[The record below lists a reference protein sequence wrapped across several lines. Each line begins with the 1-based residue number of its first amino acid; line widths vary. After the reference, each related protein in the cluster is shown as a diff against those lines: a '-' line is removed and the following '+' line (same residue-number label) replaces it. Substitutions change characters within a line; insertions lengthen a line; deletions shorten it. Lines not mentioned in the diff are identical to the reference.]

1 MNCAECKEIL
11 VAYIEGL
18 LENPQKEEVTKHLKD
33 CHACQS
39 ESAELTALH
48 GRLVKNGKALSDSR
62 LEDEVLNQII
72 QEQNV
77 RLKTARKASEGLK
90 LRRIIMKSK
99 ITRVAAAAAIIFAV
113 LIGINPFGGTITFG
127 QVAEQFLKART
138 VVYDFIIGDEK
149 SNPVIM
155 HEIVVGTR
163 IKRTISNL
171 PGMTQI
177 IDLESGKMLALN
189 DADKTAVYVN
199 IQGQLQERTGG
210 YIEFVRKVLMELK
223 DSQKVERLGE
233 QEIEGQKAIGF
244 AGRGLI
250 VDGVVKIWANPK
262 TAVPIRVELQIG
274 RLFVILKNFKFDE
287 RIEESEVSMNVPE
300 GYTLEE
306 AEADFT
312 KGTEEDFIE
321 SLRIWAEILLDGT
334 FPEAVGTES
343 FMKQMP
349 LLGEKLAQSGL
360 SEEEGAK
367 LGAKLGTTLP
377 RGMFFLQLLETE
389 DKYHYAGKG
398 VKLGD
403 ADTAIFWYRPEG
415 SKAWRVIYGDLSV
428 KDVAPENLPKLDD
441 EKYTQMTPVEVAQAF
456 FHACADENWQEVLK
470 FRSTSRVPQ
479 RVPQWLRDQYGGLEI
494 ISIGEPF
501 KTDEYHGW
509 YVPYEVRLKSGRIKK
524 YNLALRIDYRAKRLQ
539 VDGGL

>member
-11 VAYIEGL
+11 VAYLEGL
-18 LENPQKEEVTKHLKD
+18 LEDAQKEEVTEHLKD

-77 RLKTARKASEGLK
+77 RLKTARKAGEGLN
-90 LRRIIMKSK
+90 LRRIIMESR
-99 ITRVAAAAAIIFAV
+99 ITKLAAAAVLVVAV
-113 LIGINPFGGTITFG
+113 LIGILQIGGGTVTF
-127 QVAEQFLKART
+127 AEVIEPILNART
-138 VVYDFIIGDEK
+138 VVYDFIIGDEEN
-149 SNPVIM
+149 NPVIM
-155 HEIVVGTR
+155 HEIVVGSR
-163 IKRTISNL
+163 IRRTISNL

-177 IDLESGKMLALN
+177 IDLETGKMLVLQAT
-189 DADKTAVYVN
+189 DKTAVYVN
-199 IQGQLQERTGG
+199 IKGQLQERTGG
-210 YIEFVRKVLMELK
+210 YIKFVRKVLMELK
-223 DSQKVERLGE
+223 DSQKVEEIGE

-250 VDGVVKIWANPK
+250 GDGVVKIWANPK

-287 RIEESEVSMNVPE
+287 PIEESKVSMDVPE

-321 SLRIWAEILLDGT
+321 SLRIWAEVLLDGT
-334 FPEAVGTES
+334 FPESVGTVS

-360 SEEEGAK
+360 SEDEAAK

-403 ADTAIFWYRPEG
+403 ADKAIFWYRPEG
-415 SKAWRVIYGDLSV
+415 SEAYRVIYGDLSV
-428 KDVAPENLPKLDD
+428 KEVSQENLPK
-441 EKYTQMTPVEVAQAF
+441 
-456 FHACADENWQEVLK
+456 
-470 FRSTSRVPQ
+470 
-479 RVPQWLRDQYGGLEI
+479 
-494 ISIGEPF
+494 
-501 KTDEYHGW
+501 
-509 YVPYEVRLKSGRIKK
+509 
-524 YNLALRIDYRAKRLQ
+524 
-539 VDGGL
+539 

>member
-1 MNCAECKEIL
+1 MNCVKFKELL
-11 VAYIEGL
+11 VAYLEGL
-18 LENPQKEEVTKHLKD
+18 LEESQKQEVTKHLKK
-33 CHACQS
+33 CLNCQV
-39 ESAELTALH
+39 ELEQITNLR
-48 GRLVKNGKALSDSR
+48 GRLVKNGVTVGQSD
-62 LEDEVLNQII
+62 LEDDVMNRII

-77 RLKTARKASEGLK
+77 RLKTAHKAGEGLN
-90 LRRIIMKSK
+90 LRRIIMESK
-99 ITRVAAAAAIIFAV
+99 ITKMAAAAVLVVAV
-113 LIGINPFGGTITFG
+113 LIGVFSLTEGTPTLA
-127 QVAEQFLKART
+127 QVIEPILNART
-138 VVYDFIIGDEK
+138 VIFDFFFVGDEET
-149 SNPVIM
+149 SPVM
-155 HEIVVGTR
+155 HEIVIGSR
-163 IKRTISNL
+163 IKRTISNI

-177 IDLESGKMLALN
+177 IDMETGKMLVLQAT
-189 DADKTAVYVN
+189 DKTAVYVN

-223 DSQKVERLGE
+223 DSQKVEKLGE
-233 QEIEGQKAIGF
+233 QEIDGQKAIGF

-250 VDGVVKIWANPK
+250 GDGVVKIWANPK

-274 RLFVILKNFKFDE
+274 RLFVILKNFKFDVP
-287 RIEESEVSMNVPE
+287 IKDSLSMNVPP
-300 GYTLEE
+300 GYTLQEGE
-306 AEADFT
+306 VDFT

-349 LLGEKLAQSGL
+349 LLGEKLAQSDL

-367 LGAKLGTTLP
+367 LGAKLGITLP
-377 RGMFFLQLLETE
+377 RGMFFMQLLETA

-428 KDVAPENLPKLDD
+428 KDVTPENLPKLYD

-470 FRSTSRVPQ
+470 FRSTSRFPQ
-479 RVPQWLRDQYGGLEI
+479 QVPQWLRDQYGGLEI

-501 KTDEYHGW
+501 KTDEYNGW